1 MEIIE
6 KFLWIAIG
14 VAVAVPI
21 TQAFCMR
28 GEWKR
33 TTKLKDIYIQGCFDS
48 VETLVAQQLSD
59 RVREFGELR
68 VNVAH
73 AQAEFEGELQDLRDQ
88 VSELEPDN
96 KQQFEYQL
104 GVHLEEER
112 MKEHKG

>member
-6 KFLWIAIG
+6 TILWIAVG
-14 VAVAVPI
+14 MALAVPI

-33 TTKLKDIYIQGCFDS
+33 TALLKDIYIQGCFDS

-59 RVREFGELR
+59 KETHYRNPKSGS
-68 VNVAH
+68 
-73 AQAEFEGELQDLRDQ
+73 FEYEA
-88 VSELEPDN
+88 
-96 KQQFEYQL
+96 EYQL

-112 MKEHKG
+112 MKEHNV

>member
-33 TTKLKDIYIQGCFDS
+33 TTKLKDIYILGCFDS
-48 VETLVAQQLSD
+48 VETLVAQQLAD
-59 RVREFGELR
+59 RE
-68 VNVAH
+68 
-73 AQAEFEGELQDLRDQ
+73 
-88 VSELEPDN
+88 
-96 KQQFEYQL
+96 QQFEYQL

-112 MKEHKG
+112 MKEHNG